1 LIAGWVD
8 ARFYPRDRHAMAPI
22 AEAVLGTAILA
33 SRRPSIADPMARIP
47 YPDADRAELAP
58 IVARIKAERGGRLLN
73 LYRMLLHSP
82 PIASGWLALFTAIRQ
97 QSTLSGRLRELA
109 ILRIAVLN
117 GAEYEF
123 KAHVPFALR
132 EGFTQAQVDALK
144 AGHAPH
150 GLTEV
155 DEAALAYA
163 EAMTRTV
170 RVPDP
175 VFAAVRKQLGDRELL
190 ELTATIAGYNLV
202 SRVLEALQIE
212 HE

>member
-1 LIAGWVD
+1 
-8 ARFYPRDRHAMAPI
+8 
-22 AEAVLGTAILA
+22 
-33 SRRPSIADPMARIP
+33 MARIP
-47 YPDADRAELAP
+47 YPDTDRPDLAP
-58 IVARIKAERGGRLLN
+58 LVARIKAERGGRLLN

-97 QSTLSGRLRELA
+97 QSALSGRLRELVV
-109 ILRIAVLN
+109 LRIAVLN

-132 EGFTQAQVDALK
+132 EGLTQAHIDALK
-144 AGHAPH
+144 AGRAPE
-150 GLTEV
+150 GLAAL

-163 EAMTRTV
+163 EAMTRAV

-175 VFAAVRKQLGDRELL
+175 VFAAVRKHLGDREVV

-202 SRVLEALQIE
+202 SRVLEALKID

>member
-1 LIAGWVD
+1 
-8 ARFYPRDRHAMAPI
+8 
-22 AEAVLGTAILA
+22 
-33 SRRPSIADPMARIP
+33 MARIP
-47 YPDADRAELAP
+47 YPDVDRPELAP
-58 IVARIKAERGGRLLN
+58 MVARIKAERGGRLLN

-82 PIASGWLALFTAIRQ
+82 PVASGWLALFTAIRQ
-97 QSTLSGRLRELA
+97 QGTVSGRLRELV
-109 ILRIAVLN
+109 ILRIAALN

-123 KAHVPFALR
+123 KAHAPFALR
-132 EGFTQAQVDALK
+132 EGLNQAQLDALA
-144 AGHAPH
+144 AGRAPE

-175 VFAAVRKQLGDRELL
+175 VFAAVRKHLGDREVL

-202 SRVLEALQIE
+202 SRVLEALKID